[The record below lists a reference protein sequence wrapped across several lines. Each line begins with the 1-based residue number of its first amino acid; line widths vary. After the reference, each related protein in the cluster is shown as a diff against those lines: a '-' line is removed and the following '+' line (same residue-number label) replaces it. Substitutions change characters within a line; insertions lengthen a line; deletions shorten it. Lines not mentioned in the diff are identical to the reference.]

1 MQADSW
7 EAAGCFYGGGGS
19 VPGCGSV
26 CALAVYGRV
35 MTEQRPLEKTDSDS
49 LRRSGVPG
57 DSELYRHC
65 LCKHLTSKHTPPPPQ
80 PTPSLSLNPPP
91 PLATFCSSLSA
102 SRSLISNYQAGSWR
116 FETIAHQTWLSVPM
130 EPGGQQMKSEVL
142 NVVRMSAHVA

>member
-1 MQADSW
+1 MQADSR
-7 EAAGCFYGGGGS
+7 EAAGCFFGGGGS

-26 CALAVYGRV
+26 CALAAYGRV

-57 DSELYRHC
+57 DSELYRRC

-91 PLATFCSSLSA
+91 HPHWRHFAAVFPHHAHSFLIIRQVAGV
-102 SRSLISNYQAGSWR
+102 SRQ
-116 FETIAHQTWLSVPM
+116 
-130 EPGGQQMKSEVL
+130 
-142 NVVRMSAHVA
+142 